1 MAFFG
6 LFGNYDKP
14 GPGVSKDEPP
24 KAAPIRFFEIFG
36 RKFSKLVQANL
47 IFLLPTLG
55 AIVFMVLIYLF
66 PTHFVLQLPTSTGT
80 LQLDLWAM
88 YAVPLPLV
96 LLAPFGAGLTYITR
110 NFAREEHAFVWS
122 DFWDAVKGNWK
133 YFLLNGVIVYAAY
146 VVLSF
151 SLLYY
156 SNQISQDWL
165 FYIPFWVCI
174 LLAVVFLWAQFYL
187 PVMFVT
193 FDLTFRQAYKNAFIF
208 SIAGFLRNLLLTV
221 IIGGL
226 GYLVLAV
233 IPVAAITVFVY
244 LLLLVFL
251 IFSFFSFLVNF
262 TVYPLIDQYLIK
274 PYQERLDREKYG
286 AADPQPEK
294 AAPNEPERFPGLFT
308 QEDEEDE
315 EEDSGDKYVY
325 VNGRLIKKSEL
336 KGREGQDG
344 PDQ

>member
-1 MAFFG
+1 MAFLG

-24 KAAPIRFFEIFG
+24 KAAPVRFFEIFG
-36 RKFSKLVQANL
+36 RKFTKLVQANL
-47 IFLLPTLG
+47 IFLLPTL
-55 AIVFMVLIYLF
+55 AAFVLMFLIYLC
-66 PTHFVLQLPTSTGT
+66 PTHFMLQLPTTSGA
-80 LQLDLWAM
+80 LQVDVWVL

-96 LLAPFGAGLTYITR
+96 LLSPFTAGLTYIAR

-133 YFLLNGVIVYAAY
+133 YFLLNGVIVYAVY

-156 SNQISQDWL
+156 SNQLSQDWI
-165 FYIPFWVCI
+165 FYIPFWICI
-174 LLAVVFLWAQFYL
+174 LLALVFCWAQFYL
-187 PVMFVT
+187 PVMFIT

-226 GYLVLAV
+226 GFLVLLV
-233 IPVAAITVFVY
+233 IPLTALTVFIY
-244 LLLLVFL
+244 LLLLIFL
-251 IFSFFSFLVNF
+251 LFSFFSFLVNF
-262 TVYPLIDQYLIK
+262 TVYPLIDRYLIK
-274 PYQERLDREKYG
+274 PYQERLEREKNG
-286 AADPQPEK
+286 VAESQPGEPQES
-294 AAPNEPERFPGLFT
+294 ERFSGLFN
-308 QEDEEDE
+308 QDEEEEEDE
-315 EEDSGDKYVY
+315 DDSEKFVY

-336 KGREGQDG
+336 KDRDRSE
-344 PDQ
+344 